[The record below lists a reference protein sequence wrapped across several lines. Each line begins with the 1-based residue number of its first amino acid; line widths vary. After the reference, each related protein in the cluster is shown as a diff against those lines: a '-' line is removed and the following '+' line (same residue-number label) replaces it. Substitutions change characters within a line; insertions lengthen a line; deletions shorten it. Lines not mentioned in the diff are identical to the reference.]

1 MKKIMMATAVAAVAC
16 GCIVKQPIPKG
27 VDSLTDED
35 ISMMV
40 GQAMEKIYRDG
51 NVRRM
56 AGKSPNSRIVARIQ
70 PFEMPNL
77 PDDTRTREIASE
89 LEMRLCKEMANGGR
103 FVFPDAAGGAASGAA
118 LQPNC
123 ILKGKLSCMI
133 RENGSSSTSEFKLQ
147 LAMVDVRTGI
157 VAWKGA
163 VALAKRSE

>member
-1 MKKIMMATAVAAVAC
+1 MKKLMMATAIAAVAC
-16 GCIVKQPIPKG
+16 GCIVKQPIPRG
-27 VDSLTDED
+27 VDALTDED

-40 GQAMEKIYRDG
+40 GHAMEKIYKDV

-56 AGKSPNSRIVARIQ
+56 AGKSPNVRIVAKIQ

-89 LEMRLCKEMANGGR
+89 LEMRLCKEMTDGGL
-103 FVFPDAAGGAASGAA
+103 FIFPDAAGGAASGAA
-118 LQPNC
+118 LQPDY

-133 RENGSSSTSEFKLQ
+133 KENDISSTSEFKLQ
-147 LAMVDVRTGI
+147 LDMVDVRTGI
-157 VAWKGA
+157 ATWRGT